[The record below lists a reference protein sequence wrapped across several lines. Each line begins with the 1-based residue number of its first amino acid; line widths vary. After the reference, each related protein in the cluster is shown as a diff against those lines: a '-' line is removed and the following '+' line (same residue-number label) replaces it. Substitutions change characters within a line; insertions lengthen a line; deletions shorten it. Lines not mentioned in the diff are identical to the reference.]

1 MKAHPQLKKGQELP
15 AQLPLRGP
23 SGISLVSGLLLE
35 PLPAAPGTLAQAMDQ
50 METIRLFT
58 APRSPILAKCAPVDI
73 SQSGHQHRDNEK
85 GFVVWVSGGCFS
97 AYAGRANL
105 GAAGE
110 PPSWRSESM
119 RGRPYLS
126 FSLLRPQVPHL

>member
-50 METIRLFT
+50 METIKL
-58 APRSPILAKCAPVDI
+58 L
-73 SQSGHQHRDNEK
+73 
-85 GFVVWVSGGCFS
+85 
-97 AYAGRANL
+97 
-105 GAAGE
+105 AGE
-110 PPSWRSESM
+110 KKKD
-119 RGRPYLS
+119 LS
-126 FSLLRPQVPHL
+126 L